1 MSVEVFGFRSTLG
14 MKLSTILRF

>member
-14 MKLSTILRF
+14 MKLSTIVRF